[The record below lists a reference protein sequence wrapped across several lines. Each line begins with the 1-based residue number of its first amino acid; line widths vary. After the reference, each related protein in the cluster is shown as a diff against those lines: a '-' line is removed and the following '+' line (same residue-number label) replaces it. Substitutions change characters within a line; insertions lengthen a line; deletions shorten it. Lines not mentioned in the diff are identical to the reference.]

1 MHIPSSIGNT
11 LAANTLGL
19 VLCVTP
25 STVAG
30 SGATVATEQGNKS
43 TTVATGSKVN
53 QVITDIAFS
62 NASGVG
68 YIELCAF
75 KAERLFA
82 APAVGTNPI
91 PTTTEALTQG
101 LQQIARLN
109 MPGWIFKYLQ
119 RPLSAETPT
128 HFKLPVSLGKFK
140 KSKWRIGDYYG
151 IMIFN
156 RSTAS
161 ITYDMQCRFKE
172 IK

>member
-1 MHIPSSIGNT
+1 MHVPSTIGNT

-19 VLCVTP
+19 ALCVTP

-30 SGATVATEQGNKS
+30 SAATVATEQGNRS
-43 TTVATGSKVN
+43 TTVATGSRVN
-53 QVITDIAFS
+53 MVIADIAFS

-68 YIELCAF
+68 YIEIAAF
-75 KAERLFA
+75 KAERLFT

-91 PTTTEALTQG
+91 PTTTETLTQG
-101 LQQIARLN
+101 LQQISRLN
-109 MPGWIFKYLQ
+109 MPGWIFKYQQ

-128 HFKLPVSLGKFK
+128 HFKVAVSLAKFR

-151 IMIFN
+151 LMIFN

-161 ITYDMQCRFKE
+161 ITYDVQCRFKE